1 MSESRIPS
9 HSSSEKVELS
19 IHIDS
24 ELLDQIKHLTND
36 PSKVI
41 ETAIKQWLRGERRED
56 DQAMSLRRN
65 PPVPPRGE
73 WNDWGSVLSRP
84 IQRVQICWVWNF
96 ARANSGCDLRQISGR
111 NTGCSE
117 QSGANSQPGKFS
129 LVTAKKRQPVPDL
142 SYPQP
147 KIWVEFSNS
156 IFNLCRLLIPKS

>member
-1 MSESRIPS
+1 MSESGIPS

-56 DQAMSLRRN
+56 ELALGLRRN

-73 WNDWGSVLSRP
+73 WNDWGS
-84 IQRVQICWVWNF
+84 RVRDGARKSAGCKVSGCEISI
-96 ARANSGCDLRQISGR
+96 ARAISSRFRDESYRLWAKSRGL
-111 NTGCSE
+111 
-117 QSGANSQPGKFS
+117 ASQP
-129 LVTAKKRQPVPDL
+129 R
-142 SYPQP
+142 
-147 KIWVEFSNS
+147 NS
-156 IFNLCRLLIPKS
+156 SM